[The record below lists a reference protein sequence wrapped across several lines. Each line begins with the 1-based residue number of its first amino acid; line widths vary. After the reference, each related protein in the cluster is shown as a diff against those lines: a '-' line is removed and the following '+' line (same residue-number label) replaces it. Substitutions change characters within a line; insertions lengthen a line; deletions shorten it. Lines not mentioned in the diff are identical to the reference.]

1 MSSIEDFKA
10 ILKCSEPLAKY
21 SYFKIGGPAQFL
33 LEPRDADEL
42 QQVVLC
48 CVENEIPMRVLGGAS
63 NVLIKDSGVQG
74 AVIRIYGDEFAKVQI
89 EGTTVTA
96 GAGVLLSNLVSQTVK
111 AGLAGM
117 EGLVG
122 IPGTIGG
129 ALHGNAGGTHGDIGQ
144 YVTSV
149 SVLTARGEKFV
160 RTADELS
167 FSYRES
173 SVNELAILEA
183 TFELKQDDSEEVT
196 NRMKKN
202 WIMKKS
208 NQPLTHQSAGCIF
221 KNPRGMHAGALI
233 EQAGLKGT
241 RIGGAEI
248 SDRHANYIINDE
260 NATTENVLDLINLA
274 QNTVSEKFGV
284 ELELEIELW

>member
-1 MSSIEDFKA
+1 MSSIEDFKE
-10 ILKCSEPLAKY
+10 ILKHSEPLAKY
-21 SYFKIGGPAQFL
+21 SYFKIGGPAQFF
-33 LEPRDADEL
+33 LEPRNVDEL
-42 QQVVLC
+42 QAIVQC
-48 CVENEIPMRVLGGAS
+48 CVENEIPVRVFGGGS
-63 NVLIKDSGVQG
+63 NILIKDSGVQG
-74 AVIRIYGDEFAKVQI
+74 AVIRIYGDAFATVQI
-89 EGTTVTA
+89 DGTTVTA
-96 GAGVLLSNLVSQTVK
+96 GAGTLLSNLVSQTVK
-111 AGLAGM
+111 AGLAGL

-129 ALHGNAGGTHGDIGQ
+129 ALHGNTGGHNGDIGQ
-144 YVTSV
+144 YATSV
-149 SVLTARGEKFV
+149 SVLTARGERFV

-173 SVNELAILEA
+173 SINELAILEA

-196 NRMKKN
+196 DRMKKN
-202 WIMKKS
+202 WIMKKAS
-208 NQPLTHQSAGCIF
+208 QPLTHQSAGCIF

-241 RIGGAEI
+241 QIGGAEI

>member
-1 MSSIEDFKA
+1 MSSIEDFKE
-10 ILKCSEPLAKY
+10 ILKHSEPLAKY
-21 SYFKIGGPAQFL
+21 SYFKIGGPAQFF
-33 LEPRDADEL
+33 LEPRNVDEL
-42 QQVVLC
+42 QSVVLC
-48 CVENEIPMRVLGGAS
+48 CIENGIPMRVFGGAS
-63 NVLIKDSGVQG
+63 NILFKDAGTQG
-74 AVIRIYGDEFAKVQI
+74 AVIRIHNEEFAKIEI

-96 GAGVLLSNLVSQTVK
+96 GAGAMLSNLVSQTVN
-111 AGLAGM
+111 AGLAGL
-117 EGLVG
+117 ECLVG
-122 IPGTIGG
+122 IPGTVGG
-129 ALHGNAGGTHGDIGQ
+129 ALHGNAGGHNGDTGQ
-144 YVTSV
+144 FATSI
-149 SVLTARGEKFV
+149 SVMTARGEIFV

-167 FSYRES
+167 FSYRQS
-173 SVNELAILEA
+173 SINELVILNA
-183 TFELKQDDSEEVT
+183 TFELKQDDSDEIT
-196 NRMKKN
+196 DRMKKN
-202 WIMKKS
+202 WIMKKA

-248 SDRHANYIINDE
+248 SDRHANFIINEE

>member
-10 ILKCSEPLAKY
+10 ILKSSEPLAKY

>member
-1 MSSIEDFKA
+1 MSSIEDFKE
-10 ILKCSEPLAKY
+10 ILKHSEPLAKY
-21 SYFKIGGPAQFL
+21 SYFKIGGPAQFF
-33 LEPRDADEL
+33 LEPRSVDEL
-42 QQVVLC
+42 QAVVQC
-48 CVENEIPMRVLGGAS
+48 CVENEIPVRVFGGGS
-63 NVLIKDSGVQG
+63 NILIKDSGVQG
-74 AVIRIYGDEFAKVQI
+74 AVIRINGDTLAKVQI
-89 EGTTVTA
+89 DGTTVTA
-96 GAGVLLSNLVSQTVK
+96 GAGTLLSNLVSQSVK
-111 AGLAGM
+111 AGLAGL

-129 ALHGNAGGTHGDIGQ
+129 ALHGNTGGHNGDIGQ
-144 YVTSV
+144 YATSV
-149 SVLTARGEKFV
+149 TVLTARAEIFV

-173 SVNELAILEA
+173 SINELAILEA

-202 WIMKKS
+202 WIMKKAS
-208 NQPLTHQSAGCIF
+208 QPLTHQSAGCIF

-260 NATTENVLDLINLA
+260 DATTENVLDLINLA
-274 QNTVSEKFGV
+274 QNSVSEKFGV

>member
-1 MSSIEDFKA
+1 MSSIEDFKE
-10 ILKCSEPLAKY
+10 ILKHSEPLAKY
-21 SYFKIGGPAQFL
+21 SYFKIGGPAQFF
-33 LEPRDADEL
+33 LEPRNVDEL
-42 QQVVLC
+42 QAVVQC
-48 CVENEIPMRVLGGAS
+48 CVENEIPVRVFGGGS
-63 NVLIKDSGVQG
+63 NILIKDAGVQG
-74 AVIRIYGDEFAKVQI
+74 AVIRINGDAFATVQI
-89 EGTTVTA
+89 DGTSVTA
-96 GAGVLLSNLVSQTVK
+96 GAGTLLSNLVSQTVK
-111 AGLAGM
+111 AGLAGL

-122 IPGTIGG
+122 IPGTVGG
-129 ALHGNAGGTHGDIGQ
+129 ALHGNTGGQNGDIGQ
-144 YVTSV
+144 YATSV
-149 SVLTARGEKFV
+149 SVLTARAESFV

-173 SVNELAILEA
+173 SINELAILEA

-202 WIMKKS
+202 WIMKKAS
-208 NQPLTHQSAGCIF
+208 QPLTHQSAGCIF

-248 SDRHANYIINDE
+248 SDRHANYIVNDE
-260 NATTENVLDLINLA
+260 DATTENVLDLINLA

-284 ELELEIELW
+284 ELELELELW

>member
-1 MSSIEDFKA
+1 MSSIEDFKE
-10 ILKCSEPLAKY
+10 ILKQSEPLAKY
-21 SYFKIGGPAQFL
+21 SYFKIGGPAQYF
-33 LEPRDADEL
+33 LEPRNVDEL
-42 QQVVLC
+42 EAVVRC
-48 CVENEIPMRVLGGAS
+48 CVENELPVRVIGGGS
-63 NVLIKDSGVQG
+63 NILIKDAGVQG
-74 AVIRIYGDEFAKVQI
+74 AVIRIHGDEFARVQI
-89 EGTTVTA
+89 DGTTVTA
-96 GAGVLLSNLVSQTVK
+96 GAGTLLSNLVSQTVN
-111 AGLAGM
+111 AGLAGL
-117 EGLVG
+117 EGFVG

-129 ALHGNAGGTHGDIGQ
+129 ALHGNTGGRDGDIGQ
-144 YVTSV
+144 YATSV
-149 SVLTARGEKFV
+149 SVLTARAERFV

-173 SVNELAILEA
+173 SINELVILEA
-183 TFELKQDDSEEVT
+183 TFELKQDDSGEAT

-202 WIMKKS
+202 WIMKKAS
-208 NQPLTHQSAGCIF
+208 QPLTHQSAGCIF

-248 SDRHANYIINDE
+248 SNRHANYIVNDE

-274 QNTVSEKFGV
+274 QNTVLEKFGA

>member
-1 MSSIEDFKA
+1 MSSIEDFKE
-10 ILKCSEPLAKY
+10 ILKHSEPLAKY
-21 SYFKIGGPAQFL
+21 SYFKIGGPAQFF
-33 LEPRDADEL
+33 LEPRNVDEL
-42 QQVVLC
+42 QAVILC
-48 CVENEIPMRVLGGAS
+48 CAENEIPLRVFGGGS
-63 NVLIKDSGVQG
+63 NILIKDSGVQG
-74 AVIRIYGDEFAKVQI
+74 AVIRIHDEEFSKIQVS
-89 EGTTVTA
+89 GTTVTA
-96 GAGVLLSNLVSQTVK
+96 GAGALLSNLVSQTVK
-111 AGLAGM
+111 AGLAGL
-117 EGLVG
+117 ESLVG
-122 IPGTIGG
+122 IPGTVGG
-129 ALHGNAGGTHGDIGQ
+129 ALHGNTGGHNGDIGQ
-144 YVTSV
+144 YATSV

-173 SVNELAILEA
+173 SINELAILEA

-202 WIMKKS
+202 WIMKKA

-248 SDRHANYIINDE
+248 SDRHANFIVNDE
-260 NATTENVLDLINLA
+260 NATTENVHDLINLA
-274 QNTVSEKFGV
+274 QHTVAEKFGV

>member
-1 MSSIEDFKA
+1 MSSIEDFKE
-10 ILKCSEPLAKY
+10 ILKPSEPLAKY
-21 SYFKIGGPAQFL
+21 SYFKIGGPAQFF
-33 LEPRDADEL
+33 LEPRNADEL
-42 QQVVLC
+42 QAVIKC
-48 CVENEIPMRVLGGAS
+48 CVENEIPVRVFGGAS
-63 NVLIKDSGVQG
+63 NILIKDSGVQG
-74 AVIRIYGDEFAKVQI
+74 AVIRIHADEFSKISI

-96 GAGVLLSNLVSQTVK
+96 GAGALLSNLVSETVK
-111 AGLAGM
+111 AGLAGL
-117 EGLVG
+117 ESLVG
-122 IPGTIGG
+122 IPGTVGG
-129 ALHGNAGGTHGDIGQ
+129 ALHGNAGGHNGDTGQ
-144 YVTSV
+144 FATSV
-149 SVLTARGEKFV
+149 TVLTARGEKFV

-173 SVNELAILEA
+173 SINELAIIEA
-183 TFELKQDDSEEVT
+183 VFELTADDSEEVT

-202 WIMKKS
+202 WIMKKA

-248 SDRHANYIINDE
+248 SDRHANFIINDE

-274 QNTVSEKFGV
+274 QNTVAEKFGV
-284 ELELEIELW
+284 DLELEIELW